1 MIDYYSLPEANL
13 PMSMRCLRKLLKE
26 KGWKAE
32 KLTAEGPNNLILT
45 RPDGKIIKIAS
56 STPPTTSVYALQ
68 LADNKMLSYELLK
81 ELDIPQPET
90 IVIHDPRQALP
101 MLEKYSRVV
110 IKPIDG
116 AHGRGVTTGIED
128 IKQVTNA
135 LDQAKAASPDLK
147 CAIIQPQLPAKEL
160 ETRIICIGYQFIEA
174 IARIPAHITGDGV
187 HTIREIMKRENQT
200 TRGPAYQT
208 TLAYINEDAAQ
219 RFLGDKL
226 NTIPTD
232 AENVQVVG
240 SCNIGQ
246 GGTAEDY
253 SAKIPAKLRQ
263 LSVEIAKAAELP
275 VVGIDFYGENVIE
288 LNACPSLYYPTGNET
303 ATKAVD
309 AYVNYLASL

>member
-1 MIDYYSLPEANL
+1 
-13 PMSMRCLRKLLKE
+13 MSMRCLRKLLKE

-45 RPDGKIIKIAS
+45 RPDGKKVKIAS

-81 ELDIPQPET
+81 ELGVPQPET
-90 IVIHDPRQALP
+90 MIINDPHQALP
-101 MLEKYSRVV
+101 MLERYSRVV

-116 AHGRGVTTGIED
+116 AHGKGVTTGIDD

-174 IARIPAHITGDGV
+174 IARIPAHVTGDGV

-200 TRGPAYQT
+200 TRGPAYRT
-208 TLAYINEDAAQ
+208 TLAYINEGAAQ

-226 NTIPTD
+226 DTIP
-232 AENVQVVG
+232 ANGERVQVVG
-240 SCNIGQ
+240 SCNVGQ

-253 SAKIPAKLRQ
+253 SAKIPDKLHQ

-309 AYVNYLASL
+309 AYVNYLANL

>member
-1 MIDYYSLPEANL
+1 
-13 PMSMRCLRKLLKE
+13 MSMRCLRKLLKE

-45 RPDGKIIKIAS
+45 RPDGKKVKIAS

-81 ELDIPQPET
+81 ELGVPQPET
-90 IVIHDPRQALP
+90 MIINDPHQALP

-116 AHGRGVTTGIED
+116 AHGKGVTTGIDD

-135 LDQAKAASPDLK
+135 LDQAKAASPGLK
-147 CAIIQPQLPAKEL
+147 CAIIQPQLSAKEL
-160 ETRIICIGYQFIEA
+160 EMRIICIGYQFIEA

-187 HTIREIMKRENQT
+187 HTIREIIQHENQT
-200 TRGPAYQT
+200 TRGPAYRT
-208 TLAYINEDAAQ
+208 TLAYINEGAAQ

-226 NTIPTD
+226 DTIP
-232 AENVQVVG
+232 ANGESVQVVG
-240 SCNIGQ
+240 SCNVGQ
-246 GGTAEDY
+246 GGRAEDY
-253 SAKIPAKLRQ
+253 SAKIPDKLHQ

-309 AYVNYLASL
+309 AYVNYLANL